1 MHFLELTVGKI
12 YTQEI
17 IESKNEN
24 GETIK
29 KARYKNHNNVG
40 SYNSFFYEQDNPLL
54 CSVLVGLHMK
64 PYEWDKK
71 NNTYSYNIKNELS
84 AIYKKRWGKDI
95 YHLVMALHKADKKA
109 H

>member
-1 MHFLELTVGKI
+1 
-12 YTQEI
+12 
-17 IESKNEN
+17 
-24 GETIK
+24 
-29 KARYKNHNNVG
+29 
-40 SYNSFFYEQDNPLL
+40 
-54 CSVLVGLHMK
+54 MK

-109 H
+109 Q